1 MPRPRKPARLYL
13 QPEQRDA
20 AGRLVQRS
28 TWIIR
33 DGQRKRGTG
42 CGPDER
48 RQAEQ
53 RLAAYLAEN
62 HAPRPG
68 VRHPAQIPVSDA
80 INLYLTD
87 VAPSLA
93 SSKEIGR
100 RGKQIL
106 AFFGHKRLSDING
119 RLCREYAA
127 SRASPSAARRELEDL
142 RAAINHHRKEGLCA
156 EIVSV
161 VLPPKPA
168 PRERWLTR
176 KEAAALIRAAW
187 RYREVQKG
195 EETDKRPRRHV
206 ARFVLVALY
215 TGSRSG
221 AICSAALGPAAGR
234 AWVDLDRGVFYR
246 RAAGERETTKRRPP
260 VRLHGRLLA
269 HLRRWARS
277 QRFVV
282 EWRGEPVR
290 SIRKAFAAA
299 VAEAGL
305 GDEVTP
311 HTLRHTAATWMMQAG
326 VDLWQAAGFL
336 GMTVETLERT
346 YGHHHPDYQSGA
358 LRAFDRPM
366 TVSVMHDGNEGTKRD
381 SGRRNGSEDR

>member
-13 QPEQRDA
+13 QPEHRAPD
-20 AGRLVQRS
+20 GRLVQRA

-33 DGQRKRGTG
+33 DGGRKRGTG

-68 VRHPAQIPVSDA
+68 ERHPSQIPVADVV
-80 INLYLTD
+80 NLYLTE
-87 VAPSLA
+87 VAPTLA
-93 SSKEIGR
+93 RSKEIGH
-100 RGKQIL
+100 RGKHLL
-106 AFFGHKRLSDING
+106 AFFGAKRLSDING
-119 RLCREYAA
+119 RLCRDYAA
-127 SRASPSAARRELEDL
+127 QRSSAASARRELEDL
-142 RAAINHHRKEGLCA
+142 RAAVNHHRKEGHCS

-161 VLPPKPA
+161 VLPGKPA

-221 AICSAALGPAAGR
+221 AICSAALGPAAGQ
-234 AWVDLDRGVFYR
+234 AWVDLDRGMFYR
-246 RAAGERETTKRRPP
+246 RPAGKRETKKRQPP

-277 QRFVV
+277 QGHVV
-282 EWRGEPVR
+282 EWRGAPVR

-299 VAEAGL
+299 AAEAGL
-305 GDEVTP
+305 EGVTP

-358 LRAFDRPM
+358 LRAFDRSTMP
-366 TVSVMHDGNEGTKRD
+366 VSVIHDRNEGTNRV
-381 SGRRNGSEDR
+381 SGRKNGSEER